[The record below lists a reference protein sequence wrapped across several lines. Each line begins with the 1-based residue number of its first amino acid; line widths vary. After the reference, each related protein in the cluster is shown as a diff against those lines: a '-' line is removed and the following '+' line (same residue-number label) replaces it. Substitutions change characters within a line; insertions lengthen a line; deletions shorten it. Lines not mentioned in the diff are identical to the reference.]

1 MVFGFLVNFIRD
13 IQYAYNVVVVLYS
26 TSFLFCA
33 LFVYVGIAK
42 FSRKQHLVKYVA
54 LLSTLTF
61 LAVCYFSFVHDSVFA
76 RRAVVSFSCAII
88 SIFSAAAITSK
99 PGGKGFQISHFLKF
113 IFTFNAVWLLAFSLL
128 PLWDN
133 SDIAILKRPVPAIAT
148 FLLLLATSSLWTYGL
163 IILVSQK
170 LSDQLSSSKL
180 FLEST
185 LDGLA
190 ANIALIDG
198 SGEIVL
204 VNQAW
209 RNFASSN
216 GASPEFVSE
225 GVSYLGVCDNS
236 CSECSYDAHLFSE
249 GMKGVLSGAME
260 TFTLEYACHSPTRQ
274 RWFLGRITPF
284 PGGGPRMVV
293 VAHEDITERKL
304 MEIALEESNRKLE
317 LMTNEDA
324 LTKISNRR
332 HFDTMLAYECNRHV
346 RSGSTLSIMMLDID
360 FFKNFNDT
368 YGHVKGDECLQAVA
382 QTISQCL
389 KRPAD
394 LAARYGGEEFVC
406 LLPDTSLIGA
416 VGVAENMRR
425 AVVERAIPHS
435 GSLASNV
442 VTVSIGVLS
451 IRCEPTTTPEQVVHQ
466 ADELLYQ
473 AKREGR
479 NRIKFKAAHEESYIQ
494 HTSSIGALKIV
505 WNREYLSGNPYIDQQ
520 HMDLV
525 GIVNNLLQDVL
536 LCDAGIDVNGQIKDI
551 LLHVAQHF
559 SDEED
564 ILRAIGYP
572 EADAHASEHNRLLQ
586 KCSDLLEKNAEAGVH
601 SVDILQCIIH
611 DLVLKHMFTED
622 AKYHSYSKGK

>member
-1 MVFGFLVNFIRD
+1 V
-13 IQYAYNVVVVLYS
+13 
-26 TSFLFCA
+26 
-33 LFVYVGIAK
+33 
-42 FSRKQHLVKYVA
+42 
-54 LLSTLTF
+54 
-61 LAVCYFSFVHDSVFA
+61 
-76 RRAVVSFSCAII
+76 
-88 SIFSAAAITSK
+88 
-99 PGGKGFQISHFLKF
+99 
-113 IFTFNAVWLLAFSLL
+113 
-128 PLWDN
+128 
-133 SDIAILKRPVPAIAT
+133 
-148 FLLLLATSSLWTYGL
+148 
-163 IILVSQK
+163 
-170 LSDQLSSSKL
+170 

-185 LDGLA
+185 LDGLS
-190 ANIALIDG
+190 ANIALIDN
-198 SGEIVL
+198 SGAIVL

-209 RNFASSN
+209 RDFASSN
-216 GASPEFVSE
+216 GIAPEFVSE

-236 CSECSYDAHLFSE
+236 RSECSYDAHLFSE
-249 GMKGVLSGAME
+249 GMKNVLSGAME
-260 TFTLEYACHSPTRQ
+260 TFTLEYACHSASRQ

-284 PGGGPRMVV
+284 PGGGPKMVV

-332 HFDTMLAYECNRHV
+332 HFDTMLAYECNRHA

-368 YGHVKGDECLQAVA
+368 YGHVKGDECLQIVA

-425 AVVERAIPHS
+425 AVVERAVPHS
-435 GSLASNV
+435 GSQASDV

-473 AKREGR
+473 AKRDGR
-479 NRIKFKAAHEESYIQ
+479 NRIKFKAANDEPYIQ
-494 HTSSIGALKIV
+494 HSTSIGALKIV
-505 WNREYLSGNPYIDQQ
+505 WNKDYLSGNSYIDQQ

-525 GIVNNLLQDVL
+525 AIVNKLLQDVL
-536 LCDAGIDVNGQIKDI
+536 LCDAGIDVTGQIRDI
-551 LLHVAQHF
+551 LLHVAKHF
-559 SDEED
+559 SDEEE
-564 ILRAIGYP
+564 ILRSIGYP
-572 EADAHASEHNRLLQ
+572 EAEAHISEHNRLLQ
-586 KCSDLLEKNAEAGVH
+586 KCSDLLEKNAESGVH

-622 AKYHSYSKGK
+622 AKYHSYFKGK